1 MTSSLRAFLLHK
13 CTSCNDKK
21 EKKRNVKIR
30 LQKLIA
36 TTEAALGLDLP
47 RYLSSAKVSK
57 REKRKN
63 GRLVK
68 GRKVDV
74 EVNLTIP
81 WIPK

>member
-1 MTSSLRAFLLHK
+1 MTSSLRALLLHK
-13 CTSCNDKK
+13 CTSCNDK
-21 EKKRNVKIR
+21 KKRNVKIR

>member
-1 MTSSLRAFLLHK
+1 M
-13 CTSCNDKK
+13 
-21 EKKRNVKIR
+21 
-30 LQKLIA
+30 IA